1 MPAESTP
8 AHHPTATARRRKSLP
23 WWGFGLANLVVI
35 LILALGSWY
44 LLIDP
49 AWSPLATYPFPFE
62 EVLFWAILLVVF
74 FGFNLEF
81 YGFDRIPQPW
91 RGLALIAVTVALA
104 IALTALMGV
113 WGKFDPAFAVGRSG
127 GNGYLTP
134 ALYVL
139 FGFFTYLTVVIN
151 WGHWPWR
158 HKGLGQPSVGFAE
171 IVAVT
176 APTVVAFL
184 AFVVPNEASWATP
197 GHNLLGLTTTIGW
210 VYDIIVIAIIT
221 GLLTDNWPWRL
232 AGPGGRNA
240 AASLVGNIVVGTGL
254 YFAFLALSKAIL
266 GGAAV
271 AALGP
276 DVTKFPAEMGVCWV
290 FWMILWS
297 NAFHNWPNKR
307 NAAVN
312 YVARIVITLALG
324 IATFAF
330 YYYVFGRFVTHEPLV
345 GGGAHGDA
353 LGWMN
358 WMILWILFYVVYLG
372 SYGIPGH
379 PEESADETQQP
390 IGEHVADVTMD
401 ESAS

>member
-1 MPAESTP
+1 MPAENVP
-8 AHHPTATARRRKSLP
+8 AHRPSTAARRRRKSLP
-23 WWGFGLANLVVI
+23 WWGFGLANLLVI
-35 LILALGSWY
+35 VILALGSWY

-104 IALTALMGV
+104 IGITALMGL

-134 ALYVL
+134 ALSVL

-158 HKGLGQPSVGFAE
+158 HKGLGQPSVGLAE
-171 IVAVT
+171 IAAVT
-176 APTVVAFL
+176 TPTVVAFL

-271 AALGP
+271 AALGG

-290 FWMILWS
+290 F
-297 NAFHNWPNKR
+297 
-307 NAAVN
+307 
-312 YVARIVITLALG
+312 
-324 IATFAF
+324 
-330 YYYVFGRFVTHEPLV
+330 
-345 GGGAHGDA
+345 
-353 LGWMN
+353 

-390 IGEHVADVTMD
+390 IGEHVADATMD

>member
-1 MPAESTP
+1 MALELPIPSENAPA
-8 AHHPTATARRRKSLP
+8 AHRATASRLRKALP
-23 WWGFGLANLVVI
+23 WWGFGLANLLVI
-35 LILALGSWY
+35 LVFALGLWY

-49 AWSPLATYPFPFE
+49 AWSPLSIYPFPFQE
-62 EVLFWAILLVVF
+62 TLFWAILLVVF
-74 FGFNLEF
+74 LGFNLEF
-81 YGFDRIPQPW
+81 HGFDKLPQPW
-91 RGLALIAVTVALA
+91 RGLVLIALTVALA
-104 IALTALMGV
+104 IGLTALMAL
-113 WGKFDPAFAVGRSG
+113 WGRFDPAFATTRSG

-158 HKGLGQPSVGFAE
+158 AKGLTQPSVGFAE

-176 APTVVAFL
+176 APTIVFFL
-184 AFVVPNEASWATP
+184 AFVIPNEASWAIP

-232 AGPGGRNA
+232 AGAGGRNA
-240 AASLVGNIVVGTGL
+240 AASLIGNIIVGTGL
-254 YFAFLALSKAIL
+254 YFAFLALSKALL
-266 GGAAV
+266 GNAAV
-271 AALGP
+271 AALGT

-290 FWMILWS
+290 FWMILWA
-297 NAFHNWPNKR
+297 NAFHNWPSKR
-307 NAAVN
+307 NVAVN
-312 YVARIVITLALG
+312 YIARILITFALG
-324 IATFAF
+324 VATFVV
-330 YYYVFGRFVTHEPLV
+330 YYYVFARYVTHEPLV

-372 SYGIPGH
+372 SYGIPGK
-379 PEESADETQQP
+379 PEESADAA
-390 IGEHVADVTMD
+390 EHVA
-401 ESAS
+401 EQS